1 MNKKLT
7 FPTNTIL
14 ARMFQGGKQKK
25 FQMPM
30 VVMIS
35 VLATTLILSGT
46 SHAYALQSL
55 GESSSI
61 GRTGP
66 DHFGL
71 ATKGIV
77 CGDHLC
83 QNAVKPMPSITAEN
97 FKTMQKAPTYS
108 PSITTEQVYKF
119 SKQAK
124 DTYIAVFKVN
134 GGDKNLSK
142 VQVLIQSD
150 RDKTTVPIDGLFTE
164 DHQVVEIRIHA
175 TDPQSIMAYPVSW
188 QLSN

>member
-1 MNKKLT
+1 
-7 FPTNTIL
+7 
-14 ARMFQGGKQKK
+14 
-25 FQMPM
+25 M
-30 VVMIS
+30 VVIIS
-35 VLATTLILSGT
+35 VLAATLILSGT

-55 GESSSI
+55 GESPSI

-71 ATKGIV
+71 ATKRIV
-77 CGDHLC
+77 CDDHLC

-97 FKTMQKAPTYS
+97 AKTMHKAPSHS

-142 VQVLIQSD
+142 VQVSIQSD
-150 RDKTTVPIDGLFTE
+150 RDKITVPIDGLFTE
-164 DHQVVEIRIHA
+164 DHQVMEIRIHA